1 MMPPA
6 GRWLLKPPPPEARTL
21 LFGFP
26 YAGGGA
32 SLYGR
37 WPSQVGNAWFCP
49 LGPPGREYRFREP
62 ALRTHAEFAGSLVE
76 FLAGYADRS
85 FAFFGH
91 CGGVPLAL
99 STTLALQDSGLPLPT
114 RIFASGWGAPH
125 RRLYGR
131 LNFVDLA
138 TVDLRAEV
146 CALFARLG
154 VPSRDDIVDVAADIL
169 RVDLELHRPHLYD
182 AARFLPVPV
191 TVIAWTDDDVVP
203 PAEVCHGWEACAEV
217 RYEVLTGEHFG
228 FTSCPP
234 DLANL
239 LARDMADAGQA
250 RPPAHDLHP
259 NVCPLDATLGG
270 DGF

>member
-1 MMPPA
+1 MA
-6 GRWLLKPPPPEARTL
+6 STGRWLLKPPPPEARTL

-32 SLYGR
+32 SLYGK
-37 WPSQVGNAWFCP
+37 WPAQVGDAWFCP
-49 LGPPGREYRFREP
+49 LQPPGREHRFPEP
-62 ALRTHAEFAGSLVE
+62 PARTHAEFTESLVE
-76 FLAGYADRS
+76 FLSGYADRA

-91 CGGVPLAL
+91 CGGVPLEL
-99 STTLALQDSGLPLPT
+99 STTLALQDRGLPLPM

-146 CALFARLG
+146 RALFARLG
-154 VPSRDDIVDVAADIL
+154 VPARDDMVDVAAEIL

-182 AARFLPVPV
+182 AARFLPVPA
-191 TVIAWTDDDVVP
+191 TVIGWTDDDVVA
-203 PAEVCHGWEACAEV
+203 PAEVCHGWEECAEV
-217 RYEVLTGEHFG
+217 RYEVLAGEHFA
-228 FTSCPP
+228 FTRCPAA
-234 DLANL
+234 LASL
-239 LARDMADAGQA
+239 LASDMADAG
-250 RPPAHDLHP
+250 PPAAPAGDLRRK
-259 NVCPLDATLGG
+259 VSPLDVTVGG